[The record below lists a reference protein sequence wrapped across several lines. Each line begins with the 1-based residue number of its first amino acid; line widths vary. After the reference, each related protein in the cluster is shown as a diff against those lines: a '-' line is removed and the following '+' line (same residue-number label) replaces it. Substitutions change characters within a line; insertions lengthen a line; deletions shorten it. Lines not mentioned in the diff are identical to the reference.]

1 MLYTL
6 CIPLLELQG
15 IQNSVQVNAV
25 KRTPEQ
31 LGRALAAAQAE
42 VDALKVQVG
51 QLQGGNGTSGGA
63 SGSCAAEAAA
73 AGGRQ
78 GMGGARKWALVGALQ
93 LAGLAA
99 YFAAADMLG
108 CA

>member
-1 MLYTL
+1 MLL
-6 CIPLLELQG
+6 PGAQG
-15 IQNSVQVNAV
+15 IQNSVQANAV

-31 LGRALAAAQAE
+31 LGRALATAQAE
-42 VDALKVQVG
+42 VDALKKQVG
-51 QLQGGNGTSGGA
+51 QLQGGGSTPDGGTA
-63 SGSCAAEAAA
+63 GSCAAEAAA
-73 AGGRQ
+73 GSRQ
-78 GMGGARKWALVGALQ
+78 RMGGAGKWALVGALQ